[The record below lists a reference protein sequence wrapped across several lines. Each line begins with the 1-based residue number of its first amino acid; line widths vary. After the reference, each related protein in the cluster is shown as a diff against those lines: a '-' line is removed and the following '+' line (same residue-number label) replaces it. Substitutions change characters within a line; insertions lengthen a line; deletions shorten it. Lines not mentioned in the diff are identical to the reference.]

1 MSVNRHPRL
10 LTAGITF
17 RDLVISGIDELPG
30 LGEERYGTDFVTTW
44 GGVANTA
51 RIGASLGARV
61 QLLTGL
67 GDDPNSEMCCREL
80 TEWGI
85 DLTPSPI
92 NPGWTLPVTM
102 SQACGTERAM
112 TTVETALP
120 APLPAPNLDGVDVIV
135 THVSVPADAWLHDAA
150 DAGIPV
156 IADHGFEEGYEPGLL
171 DAVSGCT
178 CYTPNA
184 AEAMHLTGVDDPVR
198 AARALSLIHI

>member
-67 GDDPNSEMCCREL
+67 GDDPNSEMCRREL

-92 NPGWTLPVTM
+92 NPGWTLP
-102 SQACGTERAM
+102 
-112 TTVETALP
+112 
-120 APLPAPNLDGVDVIV
+120 DD
-135 THVSVPADAWLHDAA
+135 
-150 DAGIPV
+150 
-156 IADHGFEEGYEPGLL
+156 EPGVWHR
-171 DAVSGCT
+171 AG
-178 CYTPNA
+178 
-184 AEAMHLTGVDDPVR
+184 HDDGGNCVTSPTSR
-198 AARALSLIHI
+198 TES

>member
-67 GDDPNSEMCCREL
+67 GDDPNSEMCRREL

-102 SQACGTERAM
+102 SQAPWQRTPFAAALQ
-112 TTVETALP
+112 TTFISAWWQPISMRV
-120 APLPAPNLDGVDVIV
+120 PL
-135 THVSVPADAWLHDAA
+135 
-150 DAGIPV
+150 
-156 IADHGFEEGYEPGLL
+156 
-171 DAVSGCT
+171 
-178 CYTPNA
+178 
-184 AEAMHLTGVDDPVR
+184 
-198 AARALSLIHI
+198 

>member
-67 GDDPNSEMCCREL
+67 GDDP
-80 TEWGI
+80 
-85 DLTPSPI
+85 TPRCVVG
-92 NPGWTLPVTM
+92 N
-102 SQACGTERAM
+102 
-112 TTVETALP
+112 
-120 APLPAPNLDGVDVIV
+120 
-135 THVSVPADAWLHDAA
+135 
-150 DAGIPV
+150 
-156 IADHGFEEGYEPGLL
+156 
-171 DAVSGCT
+171 
-178 CYTPNA
+178 
-184 AEAMHLTGVDDPVR
+184 
-198 AARALSLIHI
+198 

>member
-1 MSVNRHPRL
+1 MFVNRHPRL

-80 TEWGI
+80 TKWGI

-102 SQACGTERAM
+102 SQA
-112 TTVETALP
+112 
-120 APLPAPNLDGVDVIV
+120 
-135 THVSVPADAWLHDAA
+135 
-150 DAGIPV
+150 
-156 IADHGFEEGYEPGLL
+156 
-171 DAVSGCT
+171 
-178 CYTPNA
+178 
-184 AEAMHLTGVDDPVR
+184 
-198 AARALSLIHI
+198 LSLIHI